1 MKLKLA
7 MLKRTLF
14 TTSLALSQYIC
25 GRKFFVGLSLLGH
38 IDPAATD
45 YRIYLYSQ
53 SSFTGIHHLSQQ
65 A

>member
-1 MKLKLA
+1 MKLIFTL
-7 MLKRTLF
+7 LKQTLF

-25 GRKFFVGLSLLGH
+25 GRKIFVGLSLLGH

-45 YRIYLYSQ
+45 YQIYLYSL
-53 SSFTGIHHLSQQ
+53 SSFTEIHHLSQQ